1 MAYKFFTWDALMTCT
16 GATLATTLF
25 TQFFKN
31 LPVIKKLPTR
41 IFSYIVAVTVML
53 LSAAF
58 TDGLTLSNAAISLV
72 NGVIVALASNG
83 AYDAV
88 SAQK

>member
-1 MAYKFFTWDALMTCT
+1 MTYNFFTWDALMTCT

-31 LPVIKKLPTR
+31 LPLIKKLPTR
-41 IFSYIVAVTVML
+41 IFSYIIALLVML

-58 TDGLTLSNAAISLV
+58 TEGLTWSNAAISLI
-72 NGVIVALASNG
+72 NSVIVALAANG

-88 SAQK
+88 AAQK